1 MTFILY
7 YGRIKSIYE
16 KNVIVRAVTMA
27 KITLLLKEGKGKYQ
41 MLDNLDSN
49 LENSRIPAISSLDVN
64 DDEVEIDLREIF
76 YALKA
81 KILLILMA
89 ALIGACVAAAYTQ
102 FLMTP
107 IYSSTSSMLVLS
119 KETTLTSLAD
129 LQLGASLTSDYTV
142 LITSTPVLEQV
153 IENLNLDMT
162 TEQLKDTVTIN
173 NPTDTRILEITV
185 DNADSTL
192 AKDIV
197 DEIANVS
204 SSYIGDKME
213 VIPPKIIEV
222 GKIATVRTSPSVKKN
237 TALGFLLGFVAC
249 AAVVVIFA
257 VMDDTIKTEE
267 DIEKYL
273 GVSVLAKVPDRK
285 DYVNMKGK
293 KNYKKKNKNHR

>member
-1 MTFILY
+1 
-7 YGRIKSIYE
+7 
-16 KNVIVRAVTMA
+16 
-27 KITLLLKEGKGKYQ
+27 
-41 MLDNLDSN
+41 MLDNLNSN
-49 LENSRIPAISSLDVN
+49 FESSKAQRPDAN
-64 DDEVEIDLREIF
+64 DDEVEIDLLEIF
-76 YALKA
+76 YALKK
-81 KILLILMA
+81 KILLVLMV
-89 ALIGACVAAAYTQ
+89 ALVGGCI
-102 FLMTP
+102 
-107 IYSSTSSMLVLS
+107 LVLS

-142 LITSTPVLEQV
+142 LITSTPVMEQV
-153 IENLNLDMT
+153 ISDLNLDMT
-162 TEQLKDTVTIN
+162 AEQLKESVSIN

-185 DNADSTL
+185 NNTDSKM
-192 AKDIV
+192 AKKIV

-237 TALGFLLGFVAC
+237 AALGFLLGFLAC
-249 AAVVVIFA
+249 AAIVVVYA

-285 DYVNMKGK
+285 DFINA
-293 KNYKKKNKNHR
+293 KNRKSKNKNKKHH